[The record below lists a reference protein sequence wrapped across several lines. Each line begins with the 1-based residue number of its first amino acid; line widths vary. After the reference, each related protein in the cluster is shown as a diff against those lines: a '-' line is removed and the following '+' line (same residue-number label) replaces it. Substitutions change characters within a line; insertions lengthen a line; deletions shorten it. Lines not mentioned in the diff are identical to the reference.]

1 MAAKDEAF
9 TIRTASLFDGE
20 RFLRDQCV
28 IIRGETV
35 EQIVPAPQCP
45 PEVPGVVLEGGI
57 LAPGLIDLQVNGGG
71 GVMLNNA
78 PCRETVEQLSAAHRA
93 RGTTSLLPTLLS
105 DTAEVQR
112 AALEAVRQAR
122 AAGHPGIAGIHLE
135 GPFFEV
141 AKRGAHRADRI
152 RPARA
157 QDIDWLCAIGD
168 MAVIVTLA
176 PEKVSAEWIGQL
188 SRAGITVCAGH
199 TNATFRQMVEAAHA
213 GLSGCTHLHN
223 AMIPLTAR
231 EPGTVGAAL
240 DDDRLWLGIIAD
252 GQHVHPANIRLAYRA
267 KPAGKLV
274 LVSDAMASV
283 GSTQP
288 DFELYGER
296 VSLQD
301 GRLVNADGALAGSAI
316 ALMDAV
322 RFTTREVGLPLT
334 ESLRMASLYPATVI
348 GLDNTLGRIACG
360 YRADLVF
367 FDDDFTVR
375 HTWLAGRHQAH
386 KCESISPD

>member
-78 PCRETVEQLSAAHRA
+78 PCRETVEQLRSAHRA

-223 AMIPLTAR
+223 AMSPLTAR

>member
-1 MAAKDEAF
+1 MPGKMMAANDEAF
-9 TIRTASLFDGE
+9 AIKATSLFDGE

-28 IIRGETV
+28 IIRGEAV
-35 EQIVPAPQCP
+35 EQIVPAAQCP
-45 PEVPGVVLEGGI
+45 TDMAGITLEGGI
-57 LAPGLIDLQVNGGG
+57 LAPGLIELQVNGGG
-71 GVMLNNA
+71 GVMFNNA
-78 PCRETVEQLSAAHRA
+78 PCRETVEQIYAAHRA
-93 RGTTSLLPTLLS
+93 EGTTTLLPTLLS
-105 DTAEVQR
+105 DTAEVQQ
-112 AALEAVRQAR
+112 AALAAVRAAR
-122 AAGHPGIAGIHLE
+122 AAGHAGIAGIHLE
-135 GPFFEV
+135 GPFFDL

-152 RPARA
+152 RPPQS
-157 QDIDWLCAIGD
+157 QDIEWLCAIGD

-176 PEKVSAEWIGQL
+176 PEKVATPWIGQL

-199 TNATFRQMVEAAHA
+199 TNATFRQMVEAAGA

-223 AMIPLTAR
+223 AMSPLTAR

-240 DDDRLWLGIIAD
+240 DDDSLWLGIIAD

-283 GSTQP
+283 GSRQK

-296 VSLQD
+296 INLED
-301 GRLVNADGALAGSAI
+301 GRLVNAEGALAGSAI
-316 ALMDAV
+316 SLMDAV

-334 ESLRMASLYPATVI
+334 ESLRMASLYPANVI

-367 FDDDFTVR
+367 FDNDFRVR
-375 HTWLAGRHQAH
+375 HTWLAGRHQVH
-386 KCESISPD
+386 

>member
-1 MAAKDEAF
+1 MAANDGAF
-9 TIRTASLFDGE
+9 TIKANSLFDGE

-35 EQIVPAPQCP
+35 EQILPQSQCP
-45 PEVPGVVLEGGI
+45 AGAAGIVLESGI

-71 GVMLNNA
+71 GVMFNNA
-78 PCRETVEQLSAAHRA
+78 PCRETVEKISAAHRA

-105 DTAEVQR
+105 DTLEVQQ
-112 AALEAVRQAR
+112 AALEGVRQAR
-122 AAGHPGIAGIHLE
+122 AAGHAGIAGIHLE

-152 RPARA
+152 RPPRA
-157 QDIDWLCAIGD
+157 QDLDWLCAIGD

-176 PEKVSAEWIGQL
+176 PEKVAAEWIGQL

-199 TNATFRQMVEAAHA
+199 TNATFQQMVEAADA
-213 GLSGCTHLHN
+213 GLTGCTHLYN
-223 AMIPLTAR
+223 AMSPLAAR

-240 DDDRLWLGIIAD
+240 DDDSLWLGIIAD

-296 VSLQD
+296 VSLQA

-334 ESLRMASLYPATVI
+334 ETLRMASLYPAAVI
-348 GLDNTLGRIACG
+348 GLDHMLGRIACG

-367 FDDDFTVR
+367 FDEDFSVR
-375 HTWLAGRHQAH
+375 HTWLAGRHQEH
-386 KCESISPD
+386 

>member
-1 MAAKDEAF
+1 MAANNEAF
-9 TIRTASLFDGE
+9 TIKAKSLFDGE

-28 IIRGETV
+28 VIRGETV
-35 EQIVPAPQCP
+35 EQIVPVCHCP
-45 PEVPGVVLEGGI
+45 TETAGIVLEHGI

-71 GVMLNNA
+71 GVMFNNA
-78 PCRETVEQLSAAHRA
+78 PCRETVEQISAAHRA

-105 DTAEVQR
+105 DTAGVQQ
-112 AALEAVRQAR
+112 AGLEAVREAR
-122 AAGHPGIAGIHLE
+122 AAGHTGIAGIHLE

-152 RPARA
+152 RPPRA

-176 PEKVSAEWIGQL
+176 PEKVAAAWIGQL

-199 TNATFRQMVEAAHA
+199 TNATFEQIVQAAGA

-223 AMIPLTAR
+223 AMSPLTAR
-231 EPGTVGAAL
+231 APGTVGAAL
-240 DDDRLWLGIIAD
+240 DDDGLWLGIIAD
-252 GQHVHPANIRLAYRA
+252 GHHVHPANIRLAYRA

-274 LVSDAMASV
+274 LVSDAMAPV
-283 GSTQP
+283 GSTQS

-296 VSLQD
+296 VSLQE
-301 GRLVNADGALAGSAI
+301 GRLVNGDGALAGSAI

-322 RFTTREVGLPLT
+322 RFTTREAGLPLAET
-334 ESLRMASLYPATVI
+334 LRMASLYPAAVI

-367 FDDDFTVR
+367 FDEDFTVR

-386 KCESISPD
+386 KPEAVSPV